1 MSGAAAAERRY
12 REPENLVAAVG
23 VALGKAHEAGD
34 HAGHAALAALEL
46 DLAALGRL
54 VEPASGQRGL
64 AMQVAKLIRQYLS
77 LPDGRSAPPRLHG
90 AVTEAAAVSLAEGN
104 HVAVGQLHAIELA
117 VLDARRRAQAAA
129 QTLQGDAR
137 ELAALIAEAL

>member
-23 VALGKAHEAGD
+23 AASGKAHEAGD
-34 HAGHAALAALEL
+34 HAGHAALAALAL
-46 DLAALGRL
+46 ALAALGRL

-90 AVTEAAAVSLAEGN
+90 AVTEASAASLAEGD
-104 HVAVGQLHAIELA
+104 HAAVGQLNEIELA
-117 VLDARRRAQAAA
+117 VLDVRRRATAASE
-129 QTLQGDAR
+129 TLQGDAR
-137 ELAALIAEAL
+137 ELAARIAEAL